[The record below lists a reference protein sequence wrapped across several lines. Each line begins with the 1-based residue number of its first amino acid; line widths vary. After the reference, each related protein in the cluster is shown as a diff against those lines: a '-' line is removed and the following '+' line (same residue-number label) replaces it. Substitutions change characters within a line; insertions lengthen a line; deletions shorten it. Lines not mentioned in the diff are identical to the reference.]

1 VGTLDGATV
10 NGCDVTFYVAV
21 TNDDPAG
28 TPTCGAWAPFHV
40 AVFTAKL
47 GIQTGFLSGSV
58 TINIDVSI
66 LQHTLKRL
74 CRQADLKIGM
84 KTRLRRVNQ

>member
-1 VGTLDGATV
+1 MDGATV

-28 TPTCGAWAPFHV
+28 TPTCRAWAPFHV
-40 AVFTAKL
+40 VVFTAKL